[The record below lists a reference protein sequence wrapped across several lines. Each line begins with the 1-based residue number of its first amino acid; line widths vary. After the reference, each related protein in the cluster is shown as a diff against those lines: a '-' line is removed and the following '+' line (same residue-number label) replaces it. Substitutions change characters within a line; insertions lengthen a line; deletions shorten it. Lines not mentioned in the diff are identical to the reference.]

1 MTATWIANT
10 LRQAGLTVEE
20 APRWTVRGGSQFA
33 PKGVM
38 VHHTA
43 TGQNWSKDRLTRL
56 LVEGR
61 PDLRGPLCNLQ
72 LERDGTFV
80 VIAGGRANH
89 AGSGSWNGVTKGNST
104 FIGIEAANDG
114 VGEPWPQ
121 KQVEALGVGT
131 AALLKAMQASP
142 VMVVGHKEWAP
153 RRKVDPRG
161 IDMDMFR
168 QYVTNLMGAKM
179 ANAEVVRPAKVRAK
193 NGSLQA
199 GPAFPNSLSRGKRG
213 PWVKRL
219 QGLLF
224 AGGFMTL
231 DGNLDKDGWLD
242 GVFGGS
248 VEGAVKRAQQKF
260 GLPMSGVVDLR
271 LWYALLGHS

>member
-1 MTATWIANT
+1 MTATWLANT
-10 LRQAGLTVEE
+10 LREAGLRVEE

-43 TGQNWSKDRLTRL
+43 TGPNWSKERLTRL
-56 LVEGR
+56 LTDGR

-80 VIAGGRANH
+80 VIAAGRANH
-89 AGSGSWNGVTKGNST
+89 AGSGSWNGITKGNTT
-104 FIGIEAANDG
+104 FVGIECANDG
-114 VGEPWPQ
+114 VGERWPQ
-121 KQVEALGVGT
+121 KQVEALGVGV

-142 VMVVGHKEWAP
+142 GMVVGHKEWAP

-161 IDMDMFR
+161 VDMDMFR
-168 QYVTNLMGAKM
+168 RYVTNLMGT
-179 ANAEVVRPAKVRAK
+179 KVSPEK
-193 NGSLQA
+193 EIVMSSLQK
-199 GPAFPNSLSRGKRG
+199 GLPFPKTLARGKRSV
-213 PWVKRL
+213 WVKRL

-224 AGGFMTL
+224 SGGFMTL
-231 DGNLDKDGWLD
+231 DGNLNKDGWLD
-242 GVFGGS
+242 GAFGPS

-260 GLPMSGVVDLR
+260 GLPMSGVADTA
-271 LWYALLGHS
+271 LWHRLLGHS